1 MATRVF
7 VDDVTDELPA
17 PVALAPR
24 DLAGLAEELAAAS
37 GSEGL
42 SIIVSDA
49 NAGARRLYERC
60 GYCLAAERTMV
71 KKGWANAGVN
81 WLLLLKPRPA
91 IGESAPWAS
100 SPA

>member
-1 MATRVF
+1 MTGKVP
-7 VDDVTDELPA
+7 D
-17 PVALAPR
+17 
-24 DLAGLAEELAAAS
+24 ELAAAS

-60 GYCLAAERTMV
+60 GYRLSAERTMV
-71 KKGWANAGVN
+71 KEGWANAGVN
-81 WLLLLKPRPA
+81 WLLLLKPWPA
-91 IGESAPWAS
+91 IGGDAPRAS